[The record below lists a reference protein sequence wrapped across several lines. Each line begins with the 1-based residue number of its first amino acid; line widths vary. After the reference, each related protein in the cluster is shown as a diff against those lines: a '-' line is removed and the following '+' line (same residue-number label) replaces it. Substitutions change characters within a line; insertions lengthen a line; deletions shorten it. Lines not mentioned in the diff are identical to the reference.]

1 MTITATAANTDQIW
15 QWQWQGQNF
24 SINYRGSGSEGI
36 PVILIHGFGA
46 SVGHWRKNLPVIGE
60 QYRCYA
66 IDLLGFGKSAKPTPH
81 TEADYTFD
89 TWAAQIQAFCAEV
102 IGEPAFLVANSI
114 GCVVAMQTAV
124 SYPDWVKGIVSLNF
138 SLRLFHEKNL
148 ATAPFYERFGVPIFQ
163 RILTQT
169 PLGQLFFRQIARP
182 KAIRN
187 VLSQAYHD
195 QTAITDELIEIL
207 LTPAQDEG
215 AVAVF
220 LAFISYSQG
229 ALPGEL
235 LPLLTC
241 PTVVMWGTK
250 DPWEPITLG
259 RAMVEQH
266 PHIEFIPLENV
277 GHCPQDEAPELV
289 NRQILAWLATQ
300 TY

>member
-1 MTITATAANTDQIW
+1 MTTTVTAATTDHL
-15 QWQWQGQNF
+15 WQWQGF
-24 SINYRGSGSEGI
+24 SINYRCYGTAGD
-36 PVILIHGFGA
+36 PVVLIHGFGA
-46 SVGHWRKNLPVIGE
+46 SVGHWRKNLPVIGA

-81 TEADYTFD
+81 TDADYTFE
-89 TWAAQIQAFCAEV
+89 TWAAQIQAFCEEI

-124 SYPDWVKGIVSLNF
+124 SYPHWVKGIVSLNF

-148 ATAPFYERFGVPIFQ
+148 ATAPIYERWGVPLFQ
-163 RILTQT
+163 TILTQT
-169 PLGQLFFRQIARP
+169 PLGKLFFRQIAQP

-195 QTAITDELIEIL
+195 KSAITDELIDIL
-207 LTPAQDEG
+207 LTPAKDPG
-215 AVAVF
+215 AVDVF

-250 DPWEPITLG
+250 DPWEPINLG
-259 RAMVEQH
+259 REMVAQVPEVD
-266 PHIEFIPLENV
+266 FIPLENV
-277 GHCPQDEAPELV
+277 GHCPQDENPELV
-289 NRQILAWLATQ
+289 NAKVLAWLKTQ
-300 TY
+300 TI

>member
-1 MTITATAANTDQIW
+1 MTIAAMDSTTDYT
-15 QWQWQGQNF
+15 WQWQGTP
-24 SINYRGSGSEGI
+24 INYRCHGTKGI

-66 IDLLGFGKSAKPTPH
+66 IDLLGFGKSAKPTPYI
-81 TEADYTFD
+81 EAEYTFD
-89 TWAAQIQAFCAEV
+89 TWAAQIQAFCEEI

-114 GCVVAMQTAV
+114 GCVVAMQAAV

-148 ATAPFYERFGVPIFQ
+148 ATAPIYERWGVPIFQ
-163 RILTQT
+163 KILTKT
-169 PLGQLFFRQIARP
+169 PLGKLFFRQIAQP

-195 QTAITDELIEIL
+195 TSAITDELIDLL
-207 LTPAQDEG
+207 LTPAKDQG
-215 AVAVF
+215 AVDVF

-235 LPLLTC
+235 LPLLSC
-241 PTVVMWGTK
+241 PAVVMWGTK
-250 DPWEPITLG
+250 DPWEPIDLG
-259 RAMVEQH
+259 RKMVA
-266 PHIEFIPLENV
+266 PFPDIEFIPLENV
-277 GHCPQDEAPELV
+277 GHCPQDENPDLV
-289 NRQILAWLATQ
+289 NTKVLDWLNTQ
-300 TY
+300 TA